1 MEDFVFLCLFSSAGC
16 ALSLLSS
23 KSDSWLSPADL
34 SSRCSAALRE
44 LIAENRAA
52 VMARQL
58 MSERDHWHSYHN
70 GDAVEEQLKDIQSDS
85 NSFPLQHHM
94 FP

>member
-1 MEDFVFLCLFSSAGC
+1 MAGGFPNLSSAGC
-16 ALSLLSS
+16 APSLLSS
-23 KSDSWLSPADL
+23 RNDSSLSPADL
-34 SSRCSAALRE
+34 SIRCSAALRE

-58 MSERDHWHSYHN
+58 VSDRDWHLHHH
-70 GDAVEEQLKDIQSDS
+70 AEEDSKVIQHES
-85 NSFPLQHHM
+85 NYLPQQM